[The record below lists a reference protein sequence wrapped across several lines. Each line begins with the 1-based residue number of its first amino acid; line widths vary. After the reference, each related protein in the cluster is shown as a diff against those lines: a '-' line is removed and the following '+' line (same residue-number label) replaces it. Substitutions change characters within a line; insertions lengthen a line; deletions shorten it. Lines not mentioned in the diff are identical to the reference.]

1 MNVTDTFDYRKCISL
16 QRNFEYVIILT
27 YALPSLAVYAIVIS
41 VLFLRLK
48 APFYR
53 VFALGGLLVRLN

>member
-1 MNVTDTFDYRKCISL
+1 MNLTESFGYNKCVSL
-16 QRNFEYVIILT
+16 QRNLEYVIILA
-27 YALPSLAVYAIVIS
+27 YALPSLAVYSVVTA

-53 VFALGGLLVRLN
+53 IFALGGLLVSQH